1 MSNSN
6 PNDTELEQQRA
17 ESATA
22 ALKSQTEDNH
32 TENSEAAADRIAS
45 NVKDA
50 KEDKQYLCVS
60 FSLEWYSCIW
70 LQLSSNNYLSIGNCK
85 IDILKNNNVGAN
97 MSNPTDNMDA
107 QEKKIQQLS
116 EDIDP
121 GEDATPDSLAEAT
134 TASPLDDDELGG
146 NATQDDIN
154 K

>member
-32 TENSEAAADRIAS
+32 TENSEAADRIAS

-50 KEDKQYLCVS
+50 KE
-60 FSLEWYSCIW
+60 
-70 LQLSSNNYLSIGNCK
+70 
-85 IDILKNNNVGAN
+85 
-97 MSNPTDNMDA
+97 
-107 QEKKIQQLS
+107 
-116 EDIDP
+116 
-121 GEDATPDSLAEAT
+121 
-134 TASPLDDDELGG
+134 
-146 NATQDDIN
+146 N

>member
-1 MSNSN
+1 
-6 PNDTELEQQRA
+6 
-17 ESATA
+17 
-22 ALKSQTEDNH
+22 
-32 TENSEAAADRIAS
+32 
-45 NVKDA
+45 
-50 KEDKQYLCVS
+50 
-60 FSLEWYSCIW
+60 
-70 LQLSSNNYLSIGNCK
+70 
-85 IDILKNNNVGAN
+85 LKNNNVGAN
-97 MSNPTDNMDA
+97 MSNSTDNMDA